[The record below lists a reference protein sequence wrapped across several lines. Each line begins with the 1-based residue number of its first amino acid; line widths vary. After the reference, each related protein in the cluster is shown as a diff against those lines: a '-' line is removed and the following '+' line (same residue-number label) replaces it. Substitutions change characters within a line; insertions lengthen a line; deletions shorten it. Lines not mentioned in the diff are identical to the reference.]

1 MVVLSASI
9 SIATP
14 RTESRSLVSCPSIAS
29 EVVRLAAATSAISW
43 RCVLPMACAS
53 YPPGRDPHSHRCA
66 ASTHGRRSSSSSMTR
81 RSKRPRNKVELADDK
96 RPDRLKARV
105 GAASARY
112 TGAGPKLTP
121 DGRERFGLADLL
133 PVLIVAQMVSDVSS
147 AREEK
152 GWGERYEDGRTCSM
166 KSM

>member
-1 MVVLSASI
+1 
-9 SIATP
+9 
-14 RTESRSLVSCPSIAS
+14 
-29 EVVRLAAATSAISW
+29 
-43 RCVLPMACAS
+43 
-53 YPPGRDPHSHRCA
+53 
-66 ASTHGRRSSSSSMTR
+66 MTR